1 MKIDGLNKSTVASRK
16 DVLYKFGSL
25 LGLVILCVILTV
37 VSREFCTT
45 KNFMNI
51 FRQCTIN
58 ALIAVGMLLPI
69 LTAGIDLS
77 VGSILALSTCFMGIS
92 LKNWGVNPILAMVLA
107 LAVGAFL
114 GLLNG
119 LMLTKMQLPH
129 PFISTLGMKNIAR
142 GLALIITAAS
152 PISGFSEST
161 QFLGA
166 KNVFGIPVSFILVI
180 LVFVVFSIFLN
191 KTAQGKYIYAVG
203 SNKEA
208 ARLSGINVDKTLVLV
223 YTLCGVMA
231 ALAGI
236 VLVGRVNSAAPLAG
250 LDYDLDAI
258 AACIIG
264 GASFMGG
271 KGNVSGVLIGV
282 MIMAVLRNGL
292 NLLGVSP
299 DIQNVAVGAVI
310 IIAVYVDVLRAK
322 ASKKIKN
329 QTPITVQ
336 EQTQGA

>member
-1 MKIDGLNKSTVASRK
+1 MEKLEVNKTEKQPNKGKK
-16 DVLYKFGSL
+16 DIKKDSLYKFGSL
-25 LGLVILCVILTV
+25 LGLIILFVGLSLASPDFLKT
-37 VSREFCTT
+37 
-45 KNFMNI
+45 NNLMNI
-51 FRQCTIN
+51 LRQSTIN

-77 VGSILALSTCFMGIS
+77 VGSMLALSTTFLGIA
-92 LKNWGVNPILAMVLA
+92 LQKWGLNPFLAMGLS
-107 LAVGAFL
+107 LAVGACL

-119 LMLTKMQLPH
+119 LMLTKLHLPH

-152 PISGFSEST
+152 PISGFPQSV
-161 QFLGA
+161 QFLGS
-166 KNVFGIPVSFILVI
+166 KNILGIPVSFILVI
-180 LVFVVFSIFLN
+180 IVFFIFSIFLN
-191 KTAQGKYIYAVG
+191 KTAQGRYIYAVG
-203 SNKEA
+203 SNKES
-208 ARLSGINVDKTLVLV
+208 ARLSGVNVDKTLVIV
-223 YTLCGVMA
+223 YTLCGLMA

-236 VLVGRVNSAAPLAG
+236 VLIGRVNSASPLAG

-264 GASFMGG
+264 GASFSGG

-282 MIMAVLRNGL
+282 MIMALLRNGL

-310 IIAVYVDVLRAK
+310 IVAVYVDVLRAR
-322 ASKKIKN
+322 AAKKVK
-329 QTPITVQ
+329 VQ
-336 EQTQGA
+336 ATA